1 MSKITHSGL
10 GKGLGALIQDAAG
23 TDANGKDKVNALPVE
38 DIVPNQFQP
47 RSEFNDESLDE
58 LMHSVLQYGV
68 LQPVLVRK
76 KGSGYELITGER
88 RLRASKLAGCKT
100 IPAIIREY
108 SDAEMTEI
116 ALIENLQREDLN
128 SIEEARA
135 YERLLV
141 EFGFTQELLAQ
152 KVGRSRS
159 HIANFLRLLNLSKL
173 VQSYIA
179 NGSLSM
185 GQAKPLLSLV
195 EADLQV
201 EAADFIVAEN
211 LSARAVEDLVKKL
224 IKNPS
229 YFKEREECEERE
241 EREGKN
247 IQKPKE
253 IFVVEAED
261 HLQSILGTKVKI
273 RAGKIKSKIEIEFYS
288 EEDLERILETLTK
301 PAVIESQLKQG
312 QFIV

>member
-10 GKGLGALIQDAAG
+10 GKGLGALIQDTAG
-23 TDANGKDKVNALPVE
+23 LDADTKDKVKALRVE

-47 RSEFNDESLDE
+47 RTEFNDESLDE

-76 KGSGYELITGER
+76 KGTGYELIAGER

-100 IPAIIREY
+100 IPAIVREY

-135 YERLLV
+135 YERLLI

-159 HIANFLRLLNLSKL
+159 HIANFLRLLNLSVP

-179 NGSLSM
+179 NGSLTM
-185 GQAKPLLSLV
+185 GQAKPLLGLA
-195 EADLQV
+195 EADLQI
-201 EAADFIVAEN
+201 EAADFIIAEN

-224 IKNPS
+224 IKVPT
-229 YFKEREECEERE
+229 YLKDCEERE
-241 EREGKN
+241 ET
-247 IQKPKE
+247 IPKPKE

-261 HLQSILGTKVKI
+261 HLQVILGTKVKI
-273 RAGKIKSKIEIEFYS
+273 RSGKIKSKIEIEFYS

-301 PAVIESQLKQG
+301 PTAIQSSLKQG

>member
-23 TDANGKDKVNALPVE
+23 LDADAKDKVKALRVE

-47 RSEFNDESLDE
+47 RTEFNDESLDE

-76 KGSGYELITGER
+76 KGVGYELIAGER

-100 IPAIIREY
+100 IPAIVREY

-135 YERLLV
+135 YERLLI

-159 HIANFLRLLNLSKL
+159 HIANFLRLLNLSEL

-179 NGSLSM
+179 NGSLTM
-185 GQAKPLLSLV
+185 GQAKPLLGLA

-201 EAADFIVAEN
+201 EAADFIIAEN

-224 IKNPS
+224 IKTPT
-229 YFKEREECEERE
+229 YLKDCEERE
-241 EREGKN
+241 E
-247 IQKPKE
+247 IIPKPKE

-261 HLQSILGTKVKI
+261 HLQAILGTKVKI
-273 RAGKIKSKIEIEFYS
+273 RSGKIKSKIEIEFYS

-301 PAVIESQLKQG
+301 PAVIQSSLKQG

>member
-10 GKGLGALIQDAAG
+10 GKGLGALIQDATG
-23 TDANGKDKVNALPVE
+23 LDADTKDKVKALRVE

-47 RSEFNDESLDE
+47 RKEFNDESLAE

-76 KGSGYELITGER
+76 KGLGYELIAGER

-100 IPAIIREY
+100 IPAIVREY

-159 HIANFLRLLNLSKL
+159 HIANFLRLLNLSEL

-179 NGSLSM
+179 NGSLTM
-185 GQAKPLLSLV
+185 GQAKPLLGLTK
-195 EADLQV
+195 ADLQV
-201 EAADFIVAEN
+201 DAADFIIAEN

-224 IKNPS
+224 IKIPT
-229 YFKEREECEERE
+229 YLKDREERE
-241 EREGKN
+241 EN
-247 IQKPKE
+247 IPKPKE
-253 IFVVEAED
+253 VFVVEAED

-273 RAGKIKSKIEIEFYS
+273 HSGKIKSKIEIEFYS

-301 PAVIESQLKQG
+301 PAVMQSSLKQG